1 MRFQARTWMLLA
13 IVLVSARTASSQDF
27 RLPDGRG
34 KDLVERHCMRC
45 HDAQKLA
52 GPDGGHWPA
61 FGPGK
66 SPEEWQRV
74 MTFMGT
80 YGLTLTKEEVP
91 IVTAYLTKALAGPA
105 RPTGVRMA
113 GPIEA
118 TIREWKVT
126 PGTRPDDPAV
136 APDGAVWYTGQA
148 SSRLGRLDPSTGE
161 VRNYPLR
168 PDNTKLPYGVG
179 PHGLVADKDGYI
191 WYTGQQDG
199 HLGKLDPKTGVVT
212 KYKIPNPSAG
222 GPHTPIFDQ
231 KGTLWF
237 TMQQG
242 NMVGRLTP
250 ATGEIKLVTMPTANS
265 EPYGLVINSKG
276 VPFFTQL
283 MGNRIGSIDPVTMQV
298 REYFLGEG
306 TGPRRL
312 AVMPDDI
319 IYYTDYARGTL
330 GRLDPATGRTK
341 EWTSP
346 SGARSQ
352 PYAITASGRIVW
364 YVEGNA
370 NPNMLVRFDSATEKF
385 QTWPILPSGGGVVR
399 HIVVGPD
406 GSLWLADSEVDAITK
421 VEIKAATGTR

>member
-1 MRFQARTWMLLA
+1 MRKALILSAVALLYA
-13 IVLVSARTASSQDF
+13 LPASSQSF
-27 RLPDGRG
+27 RLPDGEG
-34 KDLVERHCMRC
+34 KALVERACMRC
-45 HDAQKLA
+45 HGPQKLA

-66 SPEEWQRV
+66 SPEDWQHV
-74 MTFMGT
+74 MNFMMT
-80 YGLTLTKEEVP
+80 YGVALTKDQVP
-91 IVTAYLTKALAGPA
+91 IVTAYLTKAFPGPA
-105 RPTGVRMA
+105 RPAGVRLA
-113 GPIEA
+113 GPVDA

-126 PGTRPDDPAV
+126 PGTRPHDPAV
-136 APDGAVWYTGQA
+136 APDGGIWYTGQA
-148 SSRLGRLDPSTGE
+148 SSRLGRLDPRTGE
-161 VRNYPLR
+161 IKNYPLQ
-168 PDNTKLPYGVG
+168 PDNTKLAYGVG

-191 WYTGQQDG
+191 WYTGQLDG
-199 HLGKLDPKTGVVT
+199 HIGKLDPKTGAVR
-212 KYKIPNPSAG
+212 KYKIPDPAAG

-242 NMVGRLTP
+242 NMVGRLVP
-250 ATGEIKLVTMPTANS
+250 ATGEITLVTVPTPKS

-283 MGNRIGSIDPVTMQV
+283 MGNRVGSVDPVTMQV

-312 AVMPDDI
+312 AITSDDI
-319 IYYTDYARGTL
+319 IYYTDYARGKV
-330 GRLDPATGRTK
+330 GRLDPKDGRTK

-346 SGARSQ
+346 SGPRSQ
-352 PYAITASGRIVW
+352 PYAITAVGRIIW

-370 NPNMLVRFDSATEKF
+370 NPNMVVRFDPATEKF

-399 HIVVGPD
+399 HMVVAPD
-406 GSLWLADSEVDAITK
+406 GNLWLADSEVDAITK
-421 VEIKAATGTR
+421 VEIKATTATR